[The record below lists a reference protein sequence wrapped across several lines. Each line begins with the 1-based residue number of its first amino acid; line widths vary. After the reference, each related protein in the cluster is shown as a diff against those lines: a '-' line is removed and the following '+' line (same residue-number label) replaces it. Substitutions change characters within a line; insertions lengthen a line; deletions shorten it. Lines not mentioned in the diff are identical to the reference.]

1 MQDNDISVVRG
12 DTFYFGVEFT
22 GLNADVSALTF
33 TVRVLPTD
41 EAPIFQK
48 SLGDGISLVKS
59 ETDAETGKKNATYAI
74 RVSPEDT
81 KDLDFGAYYYD
92 LEFRQKNQVFSDTY
106 TLLRGRFVVEYEI
119 TGYNE
124 AKVQ

>member
-22 GLNADVSALTF
+22 GLNVDVSALTF

-41 EAPIFQK
+41 ESPIFQK
-48 SLGDGISLVKS
+48 RLGGGISLIKS
-59 ETDAETGKKNATYAI
+59 ETDSDTGKKNMTYAVRI
-74 RVSPEDT
+74 SPEDT
-81 KDLDFGAYYYD
+81 TDLDFGAYYYD

-106 TLLRGRFVVEYEI
+106 TLLRGKFIVEYEV

-124 AKVQ
+124 A